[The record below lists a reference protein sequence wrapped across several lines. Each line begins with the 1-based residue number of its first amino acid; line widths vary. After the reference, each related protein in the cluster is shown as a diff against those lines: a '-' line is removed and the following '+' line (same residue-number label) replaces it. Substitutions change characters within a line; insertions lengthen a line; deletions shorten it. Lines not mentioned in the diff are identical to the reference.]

1 MAASVNNHVLP
12 ETTSTC
18 LSQKITGAHNFVIT
32 NFSQLDGMGIGKYV
46 SSGNF
51 TIGGCSWKLNFYPDG
66 EGETKDKVAYTSVF
80 YRFLEGPVGTRIT
93 SSISLFT
100 KEDDQ
105 PVSKHKKGKKK
116 RNGKGNKVF
125 EAKCDMRTPEPDTRW
140 GWHRFIK
147 KSRMRELAA
156 ASNDCFTIRF
166 VVTVFKVRTDD
177 VATIE
182 VPPPSLHLDFA
193 RMLEDEE
200 GADVT
205 IKVGDEFFLAH
216 KYVLATR
223 SKVFRA
229 QLFGVMKESFAE
241 CIEIDGM
248 EPSVFERLLYFIY
261 TDSLSEKYQG
271 NKIVAIQHLLVAADR
286 YGLNR
291 LRLICEEKLCSWI
304 DVQSVATT
312 LVLAE
317 QHQCG
322 QLKDACLDFMAWR
335 DVLGPVMKTEGF
347 KHLTESGL
355 PPLRRLGPLP
365 HKLELPCRL
374 ELHPAVLP
382 QAYPELGPPPLLPAA
397 LCCPAIGPSRARA
410 ATTAAACR
418 AG

>member
-18 LSQKITGAHNFVIT
+18 LTQKITGAHNFVIT
-32 NFSQLDGMGIGKYV
+32 NFSQLDGMGRGKYV

-51 TIGGCSWKLNFYPDG
+51 TIGGCSWKLKLYPDG
-66 EGETKDKVAYTSVF
+66 EGETNDKVAYTSGF
-80 YRFLEGPVGTRIT
+80 YRFLEGPAGTRIKA
-93 SSISLFT
+93 SLSFFT
-100 KEDDQ
+100 KDDHQ
-105 PVSKHKKGKKK
+105 AVSKQKGQKK
-116 RNGKGNKVF
+116 RNGRGNNVLGF
-125 EAKCDMRTPEPDTRW
+125 EGGMRTVEPGEEW
-140 GWHRFIK
+140 GWPKFIR
-147 KSRMRELAA
+147 KSRLRELAA

-177 VATIE
+177 AATIE
-182 VPPPSLHLDFA
+182 VPPSSLYLDFA

-200 GADVT
+200 GTDVT
-205 IKVGDEFFLAH
+205 INVGERFFLAH
-216 KYVLATR
+216 KYVLAAR

-241 CIEIDGM
+241 CIQIDGM

-261 TDSLSEKYQG
+261 TDSLSEKYEG

-304 DVQSVATT
+304 DVHSVATT

-317 QHQCG
+317 QHQCV

-347 KHLTESGL
+347 KHLTVS
-355 PPLRRLGPLP
+355 
-365 HKLELPCRL
+365 
-374 ELHPAVLP
+374 
-382 QAYPELGPPPLLPAA
+382 
-397 LCCPAIGPSRARA
+397 CPMIMAEILDKIASAKIE
-410 ATTAAACR
+410 
-418 AG
+418 